1 MHVTS
6 IVNHYFDPHPLPPIN
21 KIYFL
26 YRFSAKEYG
35 QFLYHPLIHTA
46 TSLAENG
53 KIGALNLLFKRH
65 PYTISTSILDILF
78 SIPETVPVHFYSQL
92 LPGVSPFS
100 ATVLREPDWVECEKT
115 VSYIES
121 SLDQSKNT
129 ENIKTEIILKF
140 MKGIVWPA
148 VNELS
153 DWYINRAREM
163 DSLSGQLDNS
173 ISLMELA
180 CQKGIMGLEQFFDQT
195 KYFRDLV
202 YSEEAIGF
210 TMDLA
215 TWEPLPQYEK
225 FKLLLKG
232 AKEDHVIQK
241 LRGKAV
247 PFMIKYMEEEREPY
261 LVRWLKELAKENHL
275 SICSTVFENACGD
288 SPIEGLFSGNLE
300 LVETAVQCV
309 YTCSATDQWS
319 TMGSILS
326 NLLNRMARDRV
337 SGDGAVCTDL
347 LEKLERRVKVVQ
359 GHVEV
364 GRLLAYYQV

>member
-1 MHVTS
+1 M
-6 IVNHYFDPHPLPPIN
+6 NCLFDPHPLT
-21 KIYFL
+21 IYILFC
-26 YRFSAKEYG
+26 RFSAKEYG
-35 QFLYHPLIHTA
+35 QFLSHPLIHTA
-46 TSLAENG
+46 ISLAENG

-65 PYTISTSILDILF
+65 PYTISTSILDILS
-78 SIPETVPVHFYSQL
+78 SIPETVPAHSYSQL
-92 LPGVSPFS
+92 LPGVSSFS
-100 ATVLREPDWVECEKT
+100 GAVLREPDWIECEKT

-121 SLDQSKNT
+121 SLDQLKDS
-129 ENIKTEIILKF
+129 ENIETEIILKF
-140 MKGIVWPA
+140 TKGIVWPA

-153 DWYINRAREM
+153 SWYMNRAREM

-180 CQKGIMGLEQFFDQT
+180 CQKGITGLEHFLDQT
-195 KYFRDLV
+195 KYLRDLV
-202 YSEEAIGF
+202 YSEESIDF

-232 AKEDHVIQK
+232 AKEEDVVQK
-241 LRGKAV
+241 LREKAV
-247 PFMIKYMEEEREPY
+247 PFMIKYMEEERESY

-275 SICSTVFENACGD
+275 SICSTIFGNGCGE
-288 SPIEGLFSGNLE
+288 SPIEGLFKGILE

-326 NLLNRMARDRV
+326 NLLNRMGRDRV

-347 LEKLERRVKVVQ
+347 LENLEKRVKVVQ